1 MSRRI
6 RNKRKNN
13 HHIDAMELTVLGSSS
28 SGNGYIIQSGDEA
41 IILEAGMHPSKA
53 KQALT
58 FNTEKV
64 KGCFVTHAHGDHAKY
79 VALYENTFPVYANRH
94 VIETKKLRQTTEV
107 IAGKGIRAG
116 SFKVLPFNAF
126 HDIPCLGYYI
136 HHPDMGYLLFLT
148 DSFMTENTFKEVNH
162 MMVECNYSDTA
173 LQAAIERGDTHP
185 AMRRRLMTTHM
196 ELKTVANFISSH
208 YMDDLYNI
216 ILIHLSKFNSD
227 RNEFADTLTSATGK
241 NIMIAEAG
249 MNVQLSNN
257 IY

>member
-79 VALYENTFPVYANRH
+79 VALYEKTFPVFANRH

-107 IAGKGIRAG
+107 IAGKGIRTG
-116 SFKVLPFNAF
+116 NFKVLPFNAF
-126 HDIPCLGYYI
+126 HDTPCLGYYI

-148 DSFMTENTFKEVNH
+148 DSFMTENRFKEVNH

-173 LQAAIERGDTHP
+173 LQAAIDRGDTHP
-185 AMRRRLMTTHM
+185 SMRRRLMTTHM
-196 ELKTVANFISSH
+196 ELNTVANFIGSH
-208 YMDDLYNI
+208 DLTSVYSI

-227 RNEFADTLTSATGK
+227 RNEISDMISKVTGK
-241 NIMIAEAG
+241 NVMYADAG
-249 MNVQLSNN
+249 LKVELSNN
-257 IY
+257 PY